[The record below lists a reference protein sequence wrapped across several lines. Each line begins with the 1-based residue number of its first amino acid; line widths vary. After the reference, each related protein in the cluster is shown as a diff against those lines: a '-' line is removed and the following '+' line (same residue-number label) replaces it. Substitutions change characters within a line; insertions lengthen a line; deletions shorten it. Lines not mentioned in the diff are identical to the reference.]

1 MRYKRLLLKLSG
13 EALAG
18 DNKGGLD
25 PGVLA
30 VYASIIHKLCQ
41 EGHEVALVVGGGN
54 FWRGRQ
60 SGDMD
65 RMAADKIGML
75 ATVMNS
81 IALTDALTALGQPV
95 RLMTALPMPTIG
107 EAMNGDRARQHLEK
121 GRVVILAGGTGS
133 PFFSTDSAA
142 ALRAAEIGADL
153 ILKSTLVEGV
163 YDKDP
168 HLHED
173 ALLLEEVSFSHILE
187 KKLTIIDATAAALC
201 RDYGLKLIVFNGRD
215 PQNILRVA
223 AGEAIGTLVR

>member
-41 EGHEVALVVGGGN
+41 FGHEVALVVGGGN

-60 SGDMD
+60 SGEMD

-81 IALTDALTALGQPV
+81 IALTDALTALDQPA

-168 HLHED
+168 HLFDD
-173 ALLLEEVSFSHILE
+173 ALLLEEVSFSQILE
-187 KKLTIIDATAAALC
+187 MKLTIIDATAAALC
-201 RDYGLKLIVFNGRD
+201 RDYGLKMIVFNGRD

>member
-25 PGVLA
+25 PEVLA

-41 EGHEVALVVGGGN
+41 AGHEVALVVGGGN

-81 IALTDALTALGQPV
+81 IALTDALAALGQPV
-95 RLMTALPMPTIG
+95 RLMTALPMPTLG

-173 ALLLEEVSFSHILE
+173 ALLLEEVTFSQILE